1 MNQIT
6 QNALHVIHN
15 ALHVLCHCT
24 ESMLITVLEKILL
37 YPWITILLVTVINN
51 FNRSYN
57 RIQKKVLDQ
66 IGQNDSDS
74 SILYFSKY
82 CVSHI

>member
-6 QNALHVIHN
+6 QNAP
-15 ALHVLCHCT
+15 LHVLCHCP
-24 ESMLITVLEKILL
+24 ESMLIN
-37 YPWITILLVTVINN
+37 PWITILLVTVINN
-51 FNRSYN
+51 FNWSYN

-66 IGQNDSDS
+66 IGQKDSDS

>member
-6 QNALHVIHN
+6 QNAP
-15 ALHVLCHCT
+15 LHVLCHCT
-24 ESMLITVLEKILL
+24 ESMLITVLEQILL
-37 YPWITILLVTVINN
+37 YPWITILMVTVINN
-51 FNRSYN
+51 FNKSYN